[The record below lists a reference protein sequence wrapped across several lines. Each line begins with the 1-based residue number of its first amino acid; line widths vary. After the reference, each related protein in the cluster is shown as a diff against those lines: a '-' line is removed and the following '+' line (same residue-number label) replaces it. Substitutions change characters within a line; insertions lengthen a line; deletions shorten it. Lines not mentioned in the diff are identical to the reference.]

1 MARRRSQGTAAPRR
15 RQAQPPANK
24 AMPDSS
30 RGVCPAFS
38 PSLSGAGPPYPAR
51 FPPPRTRPCP
61 IPRAG
66 FARLFSVP
74 CAQASCCRPRRGTAP
89 APCRY
94 GGRFPR
100 RQAAAYPPAV
110 PGRTGPVRRSDRS
123 GGRRPPSFYAGSA
136 GRRNRPARARP
147 ARFLAWVCPAR
158 FPSRARSRHAA
169 VPGAGLPDSSRGVC
183 PAFSPSLSGAGP
195 PYPARFPPPRT
206 RPCPIPRAGFA
217 RLFSVPC
224 AQASCCRPRRG
235 TAPAPCRYGGRFPRR
250 HRAPTCA
257 ACSSHP
263 GRFSIACYRTGP
275 PPARANGWSRMR
287 RIAPPAHISGLGGK
301 TVQSSGKNKPPFFRN
316 AAAGSANRGAGS
328 RFCTPYAPAPAARR
342 TAIPAGAQK
351 PKPRRRPSKGG
362 AGAGAISRRTQ

>member
-24 AMPDSS
+24 AM
-30 RGVCPAFS
+30 
-38 PSLSGAGPPYPAR
+38 
-51 FPPPRTRPCP
+51 
-61 IPRAG
+61 
-66 FARLFSVP
+66 
-74 CAQASCCRPRRGTAP
+74 
-89 APCRY
+89 
-94 GGRFPR
+94 
-100 RQAAAYPPAV
+100 
-110 PGRTGPVRRSDRS
+110 
-123 GGRRPPSFYAGSA
+123 
-136 GRRNRPARARP
+136 
-147 ARFLAWVCPAR
+147 
-158 FPSRARSRHAA
+158 
-169 VPGAGLPDSSRGVC
+169 PDSSRGVC

>member
-30 RGVCPAFS
+30 RGVCPAFFRPVRAGILL
-38 PSLSGAGPPYPAR
+38 PSPAR
-51 FPPPRTRPCP
+51 DRPCP
-61 IPRAG
+61 MPVWRPLSPPPGSSLSARRPRTNRPRAAIRSVRRAASAQFLRRLRRQAQPPCARKTCPIPCVGFARLVSRPVRAAAMPPSPARGSPTPRAG

-94 GGRFPR
+94 
-100 RQAAAYPPAV
+100 
-110 PGRTGPVRRSDRS
+110 S
-123 GGRRPPSFYAGSA
+123 
-136 GRRNRPARARP
+136 
-147 ARFLAWVCPAR
+147 
-158 FPSRARSRHAA
+158 
-169 VPGAGLPDSSRGVC
+169 
-183 PAFSPSLSGAGP
+183 
-195 PYPARFPPPRT
+195 
-206 RPCPIPRAGFA
+206 
-217 RLFSVPC
+217 
-224 AQASCCRPRRG
+224 
-235 TAPAPCRYGGRFPRR
+235 GRFPRR

-351 PKPRRRPSKGG
+351 PKPRRRPSTGG

>member
-1 MARRRSQGTAAPRR
+1 MEAAFPAARQ
-15 RQAQPPANK
+15 Q
-24 AMPDSS
+24 
-30 RGVCPAFS
+30 
-38 PSLSGAGPPYPAR
+38 L
-51 FPPPRTRPCP
+51 
-61 IPRAG
+61 I
-66 FARLFSVP
+66 
-74 CAQASCCRPRRGTAP
+74 
-89 APCRY
+89 
-94 GGRFPR
+94 
-100 RQAAAYPPAV
+100 
-110 PGRTGPVRRSDRS
+110 
-123 GGRRPPSFYAGSA
+123 RPPSPDEQAPCGDPIGQAGGVRPVFTPAPPA
-136 GRRNRPARARP
+136 GATALRAQDLPDSLRG
-147 ARFLAWVCPAR
+147 VCPAR

-235 TAPAPCRYGGRFPRR
+235 TAPAPCRYSGRFPRR

-342 TAIPAGAQK
+342 TAIPAGAQNQN
-351 PKPRRRPSKGG
+351 PG
-362 AGAGAISRRTQ
+362 AARQRAAPGQARYRAGLSSSRSGSRRTPSDARRPGTPRAPWAPRR